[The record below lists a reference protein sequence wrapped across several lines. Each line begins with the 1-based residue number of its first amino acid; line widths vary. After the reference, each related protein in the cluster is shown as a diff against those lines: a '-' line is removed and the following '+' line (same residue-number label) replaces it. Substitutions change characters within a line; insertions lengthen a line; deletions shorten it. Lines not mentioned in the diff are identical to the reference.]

1 MRPSPGDLRQ
11 QDRKGLLARIPAFPP
26 IVLRLL
32 DLLAREDVEIRELV
46 ALISSDPAFSAQILQ
61 VANSPLFGFRARIDS
76 LQSALVVL
84 GLRRVRSLC
93 MTVATSNHMKAVLHI
108 EELARCWRHM
118 LACALLTE
126 ELARSCSAF
135 EDRAYTAGLLHDV
148 GRLGLL
154 LAYPKEYAELLRR
167 AERNALELLDVEHQE
182 LGMDH
187 CEAGRLLAEH
197 WNLPPDFQIVAARH
211 HDPQGHAEVDL
222 LTLVHLG
229 CRLAD
234 SLGFWVV
241 EPLRPC
247 SPEEIQ
253 QSLPP
258 LLAQRFRF
266 DAARWSQ
273 IVERRILCYEDPD
286 GGSVEGLRPDAE
298 PASEEPELAVA
309 ELAKLHLPDPNAAK
323 SLSRELLVLIG
334 IGLLFTVMI
343 VVLVYY
349 ALNKTH
355 FGSGQNAP
363 SEYPSAT
370 HPKA

>member
-1 MRPSPGDLRQ
+1 VSQSVGELKT

-32 DLLAREDVEIRELV
+32 DLLARDDVEIRELV

-61 VANSPLFGFRARIDS
+61 VANSPLFGFRSQIDS

-84 GLRRVRSLC
+84 GLRRIRSLC
-93 MTVATSNHMKAVLHI
+93 MTVATSNHMKGVLHI

-154 LAYPKEYAELLRR
+154 LAHPNEYAELLRH

-187 CEAGRLLAEH
+187 CEAGKLLAEH
-197 WNLPPDFQIVAARH
+197 WNLPPDFRLVAARH
-211 HDPQGHAEVDL
+211 HDPKGDANVDL

-247 SPEEIQ
+247 TPEEIH

-258 LLAQRFRF
+258 LLAQRLRI
-266 DAARWSQ
+266 DAARWRE
-273 IVERRILCYEDPD
+273 IVERRIRCYGDPD
-286 GGSVEGLRPDAE
+286 GETVAAFPRAAE
-298 PASEEPELAVA
+298 PAHEDLELPVA
-309 ELAKLHLPDPNAAK
+309 ELARMNLPDPNAGN
-323 SLSRELLVLIG
+323 SLPRELLKLVG
-334 IGLLFTVMI
+334 IGLLFTLLI
-343 VVLVYY
+343 VTLVYF
-349 ALNKTH
+349 AVK
-355 FGSGQNAP
+355 
-363 SEYPSAT
+363 
-370 HPKA
+370 

>member
-1 MRPSPGDLRQ
+1 VFICVHLWLTFPKPADKYYVSHISGELKQP
-11 QDRKGLLARIPAFPP
+11 DRKGLLARIPAFPP

-32 DLLAREDVEIRELV
+32 DLLARDSVEIRELV
-46 ALISSDPAFSAQILQ
+46 ALISSDPAFSAQILR
-61 VANSPLFGFRARIDS
+61 VANSPLFGFRSQIDS

-84 GLRRVRSLC
+84 GLRRIRSLS
-93 MTVATSNHMKAVLHI
+93 MTVATANHMKAVLHI

-135 EDRAYTAGLLHDV
+135 EDRAYTAGLMHDV

-154 LAYPKEYAELLRR
+154 LAYPDEYAELIRH
-167 AERNALELLDVEHQE
+167 AGRNALELLDIEHRE

-187 CEAGRLLAEH
+187 CEAGRALAEH

-211 HDPQGHAEVDL
+211 HDPPGDAAVNL
-222 LTLVHLG
+222 LTLVQLG

-241 EPLRPC
+241 EPLQPC

-258 LLAQRFRF
+258 PLSKRIRI
-266 DAARWSQ
+266 DAARWRE
-273 IVERRILCYEDPD
+273 IVERRVRCYGDPD
-286 GGSVEGLRPDAE
+286 GETLEGLARVPE
-298 PASEEPELAVA
+298 PVGEEPELSVT
-309 ELAKLHLPDPNAAK
+309 ELAKLRQPDPNAGK
-323 SLSRELLVLIG
+323 SLPRELLTLVG
-334 IGLLFTVMI
+334 IGLLFTVVI
-343 VVLVYY
+343 VALVYF
-349 ALNKTH
+349 AVK
-355 FGSGQNAP
+355 
-363 SEYPSAT
+363 
-370 HPKA
+370 

>member
-1 MRPSPGDLRQ
+1 MLLPKRAEQYYVSQTAADLSH

-32 DLLAREDVEIRELV
+32 DLLARDNVQIRELV

-61 VANSPLFGFRARIDS
+61 VANSPLFGFRSQIDN

-84 GLRRVRSLC
+84 GLRRVRSLS

-126 ELARSCSAF
+126 ELARCCSAF
-135 EDRAYTAGLLHDV
+135 EERAYTAGLLHDV

-154 LAYPKEYAELLRR
+154 LAYPKEYAELLRHAGR
-167 AERNALELLDVEHQE
+167 SAPELMDVEREE

-187 CEAGRLLAEH
+187 CEAGRTLAEH
-197 WNLPPDFQIVAARH
+197 WNLPPDFQIIAAHH
-211 HDPQGHAEVDL
+211 HDPQGDAQVDL
-222 LTLVHLG
+222 LTLVKLG

-241 EPLRPC
+241 EPLQPC
-247 SPEEIQ
+247 SPEEIH

-258 LLAQRFRF
+258 LLSKRIRI
-266 DAARWSQ
+266 DTARWRE
-273 IVERRILCYEDPD
+273 IVERRIRCYGDPD
-286 GGSVEGLRPDAE
+286 GETLNEQWQAAA
-298 PASEEPELAVA
+298 PADEQPQLPAA
-309 ELAKLHLPDPNAAK
+309 ELAKLHPTDPNQGR
-323 SLSRELLVLIG
+323 SLPRDLLIMVG
-334 IGLLFTVMI
+334 IGLFFTVLI
-343 VVLVYY
+343 V
-349 ALNKTH
+349 ALTYFAVK
-355 FGSGQNAP
+355 
-363 SEYPSAT
+363 
-370 HPKA
+370 